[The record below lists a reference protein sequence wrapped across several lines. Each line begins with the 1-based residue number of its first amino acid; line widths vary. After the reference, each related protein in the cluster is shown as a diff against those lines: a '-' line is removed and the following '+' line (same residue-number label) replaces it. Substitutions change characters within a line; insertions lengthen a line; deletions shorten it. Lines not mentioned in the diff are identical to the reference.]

1 MKIRKTA
8 LALAIAS
15 ATMSVS
21 ATEASFQKYNLSNQQ
36 LVQASSGD
44 LKAPEAQKISGWL
57 VKLKESSIVEAKT
70 AGKTGSQI
78 GNINK
83 SQASMI
89 ADLNK
94 LDANIEVVAQT
105 RNLVNGIIV
114 KTRANLADLLT
125 NNNNVDKVLPI
136 FDYDLDVEASAE
148 YMNAT
153 QIVAND
159 TATGKNVKVAVLD
172 TGVDYTHAAL
182 GGPGTREAYDAAAA
196 DPADTPA
203 WPQGNVVGGFDFVNN
218 DPDPLDI
225 TENHGTHVS
234 HSVVG
239 LAPDAELYVYSVCE
253 RTCSGVNQL
262 LALEASMDPN
272 NDGDLSD
279 RVDVINM
286 SLGGDFGKTR
296 GGAVQELLDKAALLG
311 VNAAISAGNDG
322 PTPFIV
328 GGPST
333 SANVMSV
340 GAMTHPTTTIARLT
354 GTFGTNTIDIG
365 LASYNPDGDFSFSD
379 SDYSLVY
386 PTDNQNGCDAF
397 ADSVDFTG
405 QVVIIDRGACA
416 FTTKTL
422 NAQARGAAA
431 VVIVDNVDRDADSFV
446 GGSAPGITIPT
457 ISMTLANGNIV
468 KAALAADSGLA
479 FSFNSEAEQV
489 AVPDAIATF
498 TSRGPNVN
506 GLLKPEITAPGTD
519 ILTAEPG
526 QGTGL
531 TPISGTSFSSPMT
544 AGAMALLKE
553 ALPNRNAIELKA
565 TLMNSANLDVKLA
578 PEALDPDAGLAPISF
593 IGAGLVDVQK
603 ASQLPVAAWDKDSL
617 QAALSF
623 GLVAVT
629 DTKSIT
635 KRIVVKNFSS
645 EAQQYSLSV
654 ADRFANDTET
664 GAVSFEYPANITIAP
679 GATTEFDVTITIDG
693 SKLHDWGLTQDQL
706 QTPRGSTALTL
717 AEYDGALEFSNS
729 DGKAFHLVYHV
740 LPKAN
745 SGLEIEVTNNSGRVS
760 VTANNKGSV
769 DEQPVIVPITG
780 EDPTGDSTYIDL
792 TMGSMEVLAVPTSIC
807 DSGSSVFATLTFAET
822 LSSDNIA
829 GFYVDYD
836 LDSDGDYDFSAQ
848 TLARSAFGAG
858 FPAGFNVTFT
868 SAWNTFSGSL
878 ENVFFTPGS
887 NFVTLQHCVDSIGL
901 DADDLGQMNATIRFR
916 VETGQFDFYEET
928 GEDDLTVEGYNFAP
942 TTVLARLSDAEG
954 NAVTTIPAGG
964 SANVALSGADFAVL
978 SGSGAPVTSA
988 KPSADSNVAPVVTA
1002 GQTFSVDENTENGT
1016 VVGKIEATDADV
1028 FSSVLSEIVV
1038 LSSNLAALSVAADGT
1053 ITVADSTLLDFESGN
1068 TEITMEVM
1076 AFDNNLNASQPAT
1089 VTVAVNNVVDTPAEQ
1104 PAPPTPAI
1112 RPDTSSGG
1120 SFGWLLGAL
1129 LPLAWLRRRMK

>member
-21 ATEASFQKYNLSNQQ
+21 ATEASLQKYNLSNQP
-36 LVQASSGD
+36 LIQASTAD
-44 LKAPEAQKISGWL
+44 LTAPEAQKVSGWL
-57 VKLKESSIVEAKT
+57 VKLKENSIVEAKT

-89 ADLNK
+89 ADLHK

-114 KTRANLADLLT
+114 KTRANLADLLA

-136 FDYDLDVEASAE
+136 FDYDLDVAASAT

-153 QIVAND
+153 EIVANN

-172 TGVDYTHAAL
+172 TGVDYTHKAL
-182 GGPGTREAYDAAAA
+182 GGPGTRAAYDAAAA

-253 RTCSGVNQL
+253 ATCSGINQL
-262 LALEASMDPN
+262 RALEASMDPN

-286 SLGGDFGKTR
+286 SLGGDFGTTR

-340 GAMTHPTTTIARLT
+340 GAMTHPTTPIDRLT
-354 GTFGTNTIDIG
+354 GTFGTNTVDIG
-365 LASYNPDGDFSFSD
+365 LASYNPAAAFSFSNT
-379 SDYSLVY
+379 SHTLVY
-386 PTDNQNGCDAF
+386 PTDNQNGCEAF
-397 ADSVDFTG
+397 ADGVDFTN
-405 QVVIIDRGACA
+405 QIVIIDRGACA
-416 FTTKTL
+416 FTSKTL
-422 NAQARGAAA
+422 NAQAKGAAA
-431 VVIVDNVDRDADSFV
+431 VIIVDNVDRDVSDFV
-446 GGSAPGITIPT
+446 GGSASGITIPT
-457 ISMTLANGNIV
+457 ISMTLASGNAV
-468 KAALAADSGLA
+468 KAALAADAALT
-479 FSFNSEAEQV
+479 FNFNSEAEKV

-519 ILTAEPG
+519 ILTAQPG
-526 QGTGL
+526 LGDGL

-578 PEALDPDAGLAPISF
+578 PESINPDAGLAPISF

-617 QAALSF
+617 QGALSF

-629 DTKSIT
+629 ETKSVT

-645 EAQQYSLSV
+645 TTQQYSLAI
-654 ADRFANDTET
+654 ADRFANDTAT
-664 GAVSFEYPANITIAP
+664 GAVSFKHPENITIAP

-693 SKLHDWGLTQDQL
+693 SKLHDWTLTQAQL
-706 QTPRGSTALTL
+706 QTPRGSTALT
-717 AEYDGALEFSNS
+717 AVEYDGALEFSNS

-745 SGLEIEVTNNSGRVS
+745 SGLEIAVSNNSGRVS

-769 DEQPVIVPITG
+769 DERPIVVPITG
-780 EDPTGDSTYIDL
+780 EDPAGDSTYLDL
-792 TMGSMEVLAVPTSIC
+792 TMGSMEVLAVPTSVC
-807 DSGSSVFATLTFAET
+807 DSGRSVFATLTFAET
-822 LSSDNIA
+822 IASDNVA

-836 LDSDGDYDFSAQ
+836 LNSDGNFDFSAQ
-848 TLARSAFGAG
+848 TLARSAFGGG
-858 FPAGFNVTFT
+858 FPAGLNVTFT

-916 VETGQFDFYEET
+916 VETSQFDFYEET
-928 GEDDLTVEGYNFAP
+928 GEDTLTVTGYNFAP
-942 TTVLARLSDAEG
+942 TTVLARLSDTEG

-964 SANVALSGADFAVL
+964 SANVTLSGADFAVL

-1002 GQTFSVDENTENGT
+1002 DQKFSVDENTANGT

-1038 LSSNLAALSVAADGT
+1038 VSSNLAALSVDRDGT
-1053 ITVADSTLLDFESGN
+1053 IKVADATLLNFEGGT
-1068 TEITMEVM
+1068 TEIVLEVV
-1076 AFDNNLNASQPAT
+1076 AADSSLNLSQPTT
-1089 VTVAVNNVVDTPAEQ
+1089 VTVSINNLPDTAAEQ
-1104 PAPPTPAI
+1104 PAPPAPASSG
-1112 RPDTSSGG
+1112 SSGG
-1120 SFGWLLGAL
+1120 SFGWLLGAF